1 VSFLAAC
8 GIDVLADITEQA
20 RAQGMA
26 LWLVTQ
32 TPLVLRALQV
42 TLAKQLVS
50 RAATV
55 AEAVAQCA
63 GLTPTSPT
71 DRQPG
76 SGSGA
81 ARLERARLWWLTAD
95 GADDLNR

>member
-1 VSFLAAC
+1 M
-8 GIDVLADITEQA
+8 LADITEQA
-20 RAQGMA
+20 RAERMA

-63 GLTPTSPT
+63 GPNPDVA
-71 DRQPG
+71 DRPG
-76 SGSGA
+76 SQDLGSGA